1 MVVVYLGG
9 EYPHITNTHAS
20 VVSYCSLRKKQLNT
34 FVFEKR
40 NLLLIGIGCVM
51 KTMILYNFNHEDKT
65 LFIKNVCHFQ
75 ELDNPECHDHFL
87 YYRCFNIISCS

>member
-20 VVSYCSLRKKQLNT
+20 VVSYCPLWKKQPKPII
-34 FVFEKR
+34 FKKR
-40 NLLLIGIGCVM
+40 DWFLIGTGGVM

-65 LFIKNVCHFQ
+65 FLIKNVCHFQ
-75 ELDNPECHDHFL
+75 ELDNPNVMTVL
-87 YYRCFNIISCS
+87 ILSSL